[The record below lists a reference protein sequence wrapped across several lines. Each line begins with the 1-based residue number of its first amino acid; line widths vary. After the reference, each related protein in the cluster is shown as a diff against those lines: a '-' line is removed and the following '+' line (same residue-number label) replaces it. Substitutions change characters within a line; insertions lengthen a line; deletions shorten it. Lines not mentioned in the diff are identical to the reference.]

1 MKFYQISKSFC
12 INITEYWPNR
22 FFFTAILGYSVT
34 APGSFSYAYSG
45 YNYPYHY
52 PVAKAIPFHPA
63 PVAYPAAVYP
73 ATTYAAHAYPSYPED
88 DGQYWPGKYEKIE
101 VPAYKA
107 VHPSYAGEDDGQYW
121 PGKYEKVD
129 ASAYKAEHH
138 YWIISQQ
145 RFSTFRGQKA
155 RSLSYSSFKNK
166 NVILI
171 FS

>member
-1 MKFYQISKSFC
+1 MT
-12 INITEYWPNR
+12 NVNR

-45 YNYPYHY
+45 YNYPYNY
-52 PVAKAIPFHPA
+52 PVAKAVPFHAAPPA

-101 VPAYKA
+101 IPAYKA
-107 VHPSYAGEDDGQYW
+107 VYPSYAAEDDGQYW

-138 YWIISQQ
+138 Y
-145 RFSTFRGQKA
+145 
-155 RSLSYSSFKNK
+155 
-166 NVILI
+166 
-171 FS
+171 